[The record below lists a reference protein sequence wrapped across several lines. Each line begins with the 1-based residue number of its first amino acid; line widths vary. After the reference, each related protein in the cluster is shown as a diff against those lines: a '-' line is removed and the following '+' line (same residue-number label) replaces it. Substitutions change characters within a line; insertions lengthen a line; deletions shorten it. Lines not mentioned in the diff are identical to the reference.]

1 LFVAVHCDNTCYKR
15 SEDEMLVWVLVGTA
29 LAAAVAVVAAR
40 WPVGP
45 ARRERMAHT
54 FARKVDLA
62 LGPELVPLVGERLV
76 RRARLAWGSAG
87 LPVAFMVIFFAW
99 GGASLDGPGVALSTL
114 GFIAILQL
122 SQVVGELALQALEY
136 ARQGADRP
144 RTAHIARPRI
154 DDFVTP
160 LELWWSR
167 GSALVAV
174 LAAGFHVVR
183 DPGVTGAPAL
193 LVACAVVWLLVEVAA
208 RALVAARPA
217 ASDVQSL
224 AFDDAL
230 RARMLRA
237 LLGSTGFLAF
247 AVASAGT
254 SLSRPFGASYYAL
267 MLVYLASFVPQIWAD
282 SSVRARLHYKAR
294 LWPSPVR

>member
-1 LFVAVHCDNTCYKR
+1 
-15 SEDEMLVWVLVGTA
+15 MLIWVLVGAA
-29 LAAAVAVVAAR
+29 LAAVIAVVAAR

-45 ARRERMAHT
+45 AARERMAHT

-62 LGPELVPLVGERLV
+62 LGPELVPLLGERLV

-87 LPVAFMVIFFAW
+87 LPIAYVIILIAW
-99 GGASLDGPGVALSTL
+99 GGAGFDTPGAALSTL

-122 SQVVGELALQALEY
+122 SQVVGELAVQALEY

-144 RTAHIARPRI
+144 RAAHITRPRI

-174 LAAGFHVVR
+174 LAAGFYVVS
-183 DPGVTGAPAL
+183 DSGTAGAL
-193 LVACAVVWLLVEVAA
+193 TILGGCAGVWLLVEVAA

-230 RARMLRA
+230 RARILRA
-237 LLGSTGFLAF
+237 LLGSTGLLPF
-247 AVASAGT
+247 AVATTLMATLDQPSG
-254 SLSRPFGASYYAL
+254 PYYAL
-267 MLVYLASFVPQIWAD
+267 MLVYLASFVPQIWAEY
-282 SSVRARLHYKAR
+282 SQRARRHYRTR
-294 LWPSPVR
+294 LWPDPVR

>member
-1 LFVAVHCDNTCYKR
+1 
-15 SEDEMLVWVLVGTA
+15 MMVWVLVGAA
-29 LAAAVAVVAAR
+29 LAAVIAAVAAR

-45 ARRERMAHT
+45 AKRERMAHT

-62 LGPELVPLVGERLV
+62 LGPELVPLVGDRLV

-87 LPVAFMVIFFAW
+87 VPVAYVIILIAR
-99 GGASLDGPGVALSTL
+99 GGASFDTPGAALSTL

-136 ARQGADRP
+136 VRQGADRP
-144 RTAHIARPRI
+144 RAAHITRTRI

-174 LAAGFHVVR
+174 LAAGVYAVS
-183 DPGVTGAPAL
+183 DPGTAGALAL
-193 LVACAVVWLLVEVAA
+193 LGGCAGVWLLVEVAA

-217 ASDVQSL
+217 ASDVRSL

-230 RARMLRA
+230 RAKILRA
-237 LLGSTGFLAF
+237 VLGSTGLLPL
-247 AVASAGT
+247 AVAVT
-254 SLSRPFGASYYAL
+254 LLTRLSQPSGPYFAL
-267 MLVYLASFVPQIWAD
+267 ELVYLASFVPRVWAD
-282 SSVRARLHYKAR
+282 SSVRARLHYKTR
-294 LWPSPVR
+294 LWPDPVR

>member
-1 LFVAVHCDNTCYKR
+1 
-15 SEDEMLVWVLVGTA
+15 M
-29 LAAAVAVVAAR
+29 
-40 WPVGP
+40 
-45 ARRERMAHT
+45 
-54 FARKVDLA
+54 
-62 LGPELVPLVGERLV
+62 
-76 RRARLAWGSAG
+76 
-87 LPVAFMVIFFAW
+87 
-99 GGASLDGPGVALSTL
+99 
-114 GFIAILQL
+114 
-122 SQVVGELALQALEY
+122 
-136 ARQGADRP
+136 
-144 RTAHIARPRI
+144 
-154 DDFVTP
+154 TP

-174 LAAGFHVVR
+174 LAAGFQVVR
-183 DPGVTGAPAL
+183 GPAVAGALAL
-193 LVACAVVWLLVEVAA
+193 LVACAGIWLLVEVAA

-230 RARMLRA
+230 RARMLRV

-282 SSVRARLHYKAR
+282 TSVRARLHYRTR
-294 LWPSPVR
+294 LWPNPVR